1 MRLSTSISPTRT
13 GVLDPL
19 AADVRPWRVAHQE
32 ATVLLQPLED
42 RYELFDLWVKT
53 PEIVSRPAPQAQRLT
68 QELLVW
74 TGWSHRGLANV
85 LEISHPTVSALE
97 QGTSPARVGDLFDR
111 LVEVHEVIRRV
122 HLIADCDASRTS
134 HLVSTPSESGTSA
147 VNLLAQRRP
156 AEAYLAALDAQRPRR
171 VGPMMQSIWP
181 ARAGDATV
189 DLAEDPV

>member
-1 MRLSTSISPTRT
+1 MALSTSMSPTT
-13 GVLDPL
+13 AGVLDPL
-19 AADVRPWRVAHQE
+19 AAEVRPWQFTPRD
-32 ATVLLQPLED
+32 ATALLRRLED
-42 RYELFDLWVKT
+42 RDELFDLWVRT
-53 PEIVSRPAPQAQRLT
+53 PEIVSRPAPQAQRLA

-74 TGWSHRGLANV
+74 TGWSHRSLANV

-111 LVEVHEVIRRV
+111 LVEVHEVVRRV
-122 HLIADCDASRTS
+122 HLIADRDASRTS
-134 HLVSTPSESGTSA
+134 HLLSTQSESGGIA
-147 VNLLAQRRP
+147 KDLLAERRP

>member
-1 MRLSTSISPTRT
+1 M
-13 GVLDPL
+13 
-19 AADVRPWRVAHQE
+19 
-32 ATVLLQPLED
+32 
-42 RYELFDLWVKT
+42 
-53 PEIVSRPAPQAQRLT
+53 
-68 QELLVW
+68 W

-111 LVEVHEVIRRV
+111 LVEAHEVVRRV
-122 HLIADCDASRTS
+122 YLITDRDPSRTS
-134 HLVSTPSESGTSA
+134 HLLSTPPESGSSA
-147 VNLLAQRRP
+147 SSLLARRRP

-171 VGPMMQSIWP
+171 VEPMMRSIWP

>member
-1 MRLSTSISPTRT
+1 MALSTSMSPTT
-13 GVLDPL
+13 AGVLDPL
-19 AADVRPWRVAHQE
+19 AADVRPWRFTHSD
-32 ATVLLQPLED
+32 ATVLLRRLED
-42 RYELFDLWVKT
+42 RDELFDLWVRT

-74 TGWSHRGLANV
+74 TGWSHRSLANV

-111 LVEVHEVIRRV
+111 LVEVHEVVRRV
-122 HLIADCDASRTS
+122 HLIADRDASRTS
-134 HLVSTPSESGTSA
+134 HLLSSQSESGGIA
-147 VNLLAQRRP
+147 KDLLAERRP

>member
-1 MRLSTSISPTRT
+1 MALSTSMNSTT
-13 GVLDPL
+13 AGVLDPL
-19 AADVRPWRVAHQE
+19 AVEVRPWRFTHRD
-32 ATVLLQPLED
+32 ATVLLRRLED
-42 RYELFDLWVKT
+42 RDELFDLWVKT

-74 TGWSHRGLANV
+74 TGWSHRSLANV

-97 QGTSPARVGDLFDR
+97 RGASPARVGDLFDR
-111 LVEVHEVIRRV
+111 LVEVHEVVRRV
-122 HLIADCDASRTS
+122 HLIADHDVLRTS
-134 HLVSTPSESGTSA
+134 HLLSTQSGSGGIA
-147 VNLLAQRRP
+147 RDLLVERRP

-181 ARAGDATV
+181 AKAGDATV

>member
-1 MRLSTSISPTRT
+1 M
-13 GVLDPL
+13 
-19 AADVRPWRVAHQE
+19 
-32 ATVLLQPLED
+32 
-42 RYELFDLWVKT
+42 
-53 PEIVSRPAPQAQRLT
+53 
-68 QELLVW
+68 W

-111 LVEVHEVIRRV
+111 LVEAHEVVRRV
-122 HLIADCDASRTS
+122 HLIAARDPSRTR
-134 HLVSTPSESGTSA
+134 HLLRTPSASGVSA
-147 VNLLAQRRP
+147 ETLLARRQP

>member
-1 MRLSTSISPTRT
+1 MALSTSMSPTT
-13 GVLDPL
+13 AGVLDPL
-19 AADVRPWRVAHQE
+19 AAEVRPWQFTPRD
-32 ATVLLQPLED
+32 ATALLRRLENRD
-42 RYELFDLWVKT
+42 ELFDLWVRT
-53 PEIVSRPAPQAQRLT
+53 PEIVSRPAPQAQRLA

-74 TGWSHRGLANV
+74 TGWSHRSLANV

-111 LVEVHEVIRRV
+111 LVEVHEVVRRV
-122 HLIADCDASRTS
+122 HLIADRDASRTS
-134 HLVSTPSESGTSA
+134 HLLSTQSESGGIA
-147 VNLLAQRRP
+147 KDLLAERRP